1 MRIWDA
7 SGGVVFDSLLAAGG
21 VPVGAWA
28 GGAGTLS
35 FPQFAGRQ
43 MQAMSISGPE
53 WKDNPGVGVSISY
66 ASGYPV
72 ATVQP
77 WAPPFLLAVY

>member
-1 MRIWDA
+1 
-7 SGGVVFDSLLAAGG
+7 
-21 VPVGAWA
+21 
-28 GGAGTLS
+28 
-35 FPQFAGRQ
+35 

-53 WKDNPGVGVSISY
+53 WTDNPGVGVSISY